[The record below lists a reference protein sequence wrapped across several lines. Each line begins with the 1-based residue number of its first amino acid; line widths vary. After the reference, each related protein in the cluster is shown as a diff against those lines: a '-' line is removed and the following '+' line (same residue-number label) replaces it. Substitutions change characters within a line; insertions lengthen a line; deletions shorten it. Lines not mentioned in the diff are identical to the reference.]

1 MKNTLK
7 AIFTLLLAVNFANAQ
22 DVKLGVKGTLNLSNI
37 PNFTVVETLGQD
49 LKYMATPGAALF
61 AEIPLNSKLSFRP
74 EVAYNRRGGK
84 LAKVN
89 LGGGTLGNILG
100 NLANAKLNLDY
111 IDVPLLV
118 KYNFTPE
125 AEGSAYIVAGP
136 SLGFLVGHTMSNKFL
151 GLIDLNYN
159 LDLNYR
165 NFDLGGV
172 VGLGYELPIS
182 EKVKGFV
189 EATYRHGFLNTVDDL
204 GVLRVASKSS
214 NIGISAGVSFPIGR

>member
-1 MKNTLK
+1 MKSTLK
-7 AIFTLLLAVNFANAQ
+7 AIFALLLTVNFANAQ
-22 DVKLGVKGTLNLSNI
+22 DIKVGVKGSLNLSNI

-61 AEIPLNSKLSFRP
+61 AEIPVNANLSFRP

-84 LAKVN
+84 LASLN
-89 LGGGTLGNILG
+89 LGGGTVGNILG

-111 IDVPLLV
+111 IDVPLLL
-118 KYNFTPE
+118 KYRFSPE
-125 AEGSAYIVAGP
+125 AEGSAYAIAGP
-136 SLGFLVGHTMSNKFL
+136 SLGFMVGHTMSNKFL

-172 VGLGYELPIS
+172 VGVGYELPLS
-182 EKVKGFV
+182 TRAKGFV

-204 GVLRVASKSS
+204 GVLRVSSKSS